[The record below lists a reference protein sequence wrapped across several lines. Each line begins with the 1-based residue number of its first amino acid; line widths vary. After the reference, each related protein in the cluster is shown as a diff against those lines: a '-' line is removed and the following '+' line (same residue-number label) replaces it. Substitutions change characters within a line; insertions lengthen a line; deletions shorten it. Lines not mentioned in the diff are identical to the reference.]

1 MYEEFQSLIGKENN
15 LEIIF
20 SYFHVFLFFFI
31 TGTKCDHKIRF
42 FLLQKYCTITVDYV
56 SDKMNRFSCCL
67 RGCLLMERKIPY
79 FSSSVP
85 DPGCLSR
92 IRILTSLIPYP
103 RSRVKKIAD
112 PRSRIRVR
120 IKEYLYF

>member
-20 SYFHVFLFFFI
+20 FYFHVFLLFII
-31 TGTKCDHKIRF
+31 TGTKCDHKIGF

-56 SDKMNRFSCCL
+56 SDKMNLFSCCL
-67 RGCLLMERKIPY
+67 RGCLLIERKIPY

-103 RSRVKKIAD
+103 GSRVKKIAG
-112 PRSRIRVR
+112 PRSRI
-120 IKEYLYF
+120 KNASKNFFYF